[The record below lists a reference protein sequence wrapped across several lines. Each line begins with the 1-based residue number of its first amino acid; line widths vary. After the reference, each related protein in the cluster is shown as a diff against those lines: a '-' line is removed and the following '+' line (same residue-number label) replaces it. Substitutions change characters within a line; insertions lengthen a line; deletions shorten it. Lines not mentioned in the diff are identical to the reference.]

1 MNVIVLGAGVVGV
14 TSAWYLAEDGH
25 DVTVVERRP
34 GAGLETSFANGSQI
48 SVSQAEPWSNP
59 GAPAQI
65 LKWLGD
71 EEAPLLFRP
80 MASLRQWTWGLQF
93 LYECLPGRTRDNTEQ
108 ILRLAVYSGAQLKAL
123 RARTGVSYDHLE
135 RGILQLYYDL
145 EEFEAARARAELI
158 RRGGVELQVKTPQQ
172 CIEIEPALA
181 ASRVKLAGGTYAPLD
196 ESGDAH
202 LFTHN
207 LAGLCAAR
215 GVQFRYETTVESI
228 EADSEGVRAVH
239 VMRAGESQRLAAD
252 AVLVCLGVQSPFLL
266 EPLGLRVPVYPVKG
280 YSVTIPIAGHTG
292 APSVC
297 LTDEAHKIAVARLGD
312 RLRAAGTA
320 ELNGYDTSVNEVRC
334 ASILRR
340 VKQLFP
346 DAGDFDRAE
355 KWAGL
360 RPATPGNVPLI
371 GRTRIP
377 GLFLNTGH
385 GTLGWTLCAGSGRA
399 IADIIAGR
407 RPPVE
412 FRFTR

>member
-1 MNVIVLGAGVVGV
+1 MKVIVLGAGVVGV
-14 TSAWYLAEDGH
+14 TSAWYLAEDSH

-59 GAPAQI
+59 DAPAQI
-65 LKWLGD
+65 LRWLGD

-80 MASLRQWTWGLQF
+80 MASLRQWTWGLRF
-93 LYECLPGRTRDNTEQ
+93 LYECLPGRTRDNTDQ

-135 RGILQLYYDL
+135 RGILQLYYDV
-145 EEFEAARARAELI
+145 EEFEAAKARAELI
-158 RRGGVELQVKTPQQ
+158 RRGGVELQIKTPQQ

-181 ASRVKLAGGTYAPLD
+181 ASRLKLAGGTYAPLD

-207 LAGLCAAR
+207 LAELCARR
-215 GVQFRYETTVESI
+215 GVQFRYETTVERI
-228 EADSEGVRAVH
+228 EADGEGVCAVH
-239 VMRAGESQRLAAD
+239 VARAGESERLPAD
-252 AVLVCLGVQSPFLL
+252 ALLVCLGVQSPFLL
-266 EPLGLRVPVYPVKG
+266 EPLGVRIPVYPVKG

-292 APSVC
+292 APTVC
-297 LTDEAHKIAVARLGD
+297 LTDEGHKIAVARLGD

-320 ELNGYDTSVNEVRC
+320 ELSGYDTSVNEVRC
-334 ASILRR
+334 ASIVRR
-340 VKQLFP
+340 VRQLFP
-346 DAGDFDRAE
+346 DGGDFDRAE

-360 RPATPGNVPLI
+360 RPATPGNVPII
-371 GRTRIP
+371 GRTRIR

-407 RPPVE
+407 TPPVA
-412 FRFTR
+412 FRFSR